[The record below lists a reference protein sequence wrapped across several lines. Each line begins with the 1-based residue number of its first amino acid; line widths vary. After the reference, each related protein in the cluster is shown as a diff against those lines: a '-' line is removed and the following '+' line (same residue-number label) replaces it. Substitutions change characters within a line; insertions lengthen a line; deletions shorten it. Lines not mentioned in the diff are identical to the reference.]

1 LVLIIEPDRHTD
13 TGWPAIAAHRDYI
26 AHLLCVLCSTQRG
39 RALLDSGLM
48 NRRDRIAA
56 EDLLRDYRLQLSLA
70 RGKYSFG
77 QQHDPAE
84 AMEAAN
90 RMLPKVDALMRILLP
105 DTEPISGSSLSEHE
119 VGVGRVLRAEDVLGD
134 WDEMAGDDGETVQFG
149 VPLNALDVVVL
160 EAARQDWG
168 HGKWRDAVANAA
180 AKLNKYTQDR
190 LGRHDLADSAL
201 MSEAFSPD
209 DPKVGK
215 PRLRCPG
222 NPESETIR
230 SMQKGAQLL
239 AMGAMMAIRNP
250 AVHWTGNGNP
260 ASAGE
265 QLAALSVIARWVRYW
280 DVERYTPPVPPT
292 A

>member
-1 LVLIIEPDRHTD
+1 MPVERFVTEEGRPENAAGPGGHCRDRSPCRRD
-13 TGWPAIAAHRDYI
+13 SGGGRRSLRPAERQWRGGIQLAER
-26 AHLLCVLCSTQRG
+26 VPSSTERG

-77 QQHDPAE
+77 QQDDPAE

-90 RMLPKVDALMRILLP
+90 RLLPKVNALMRILLP
-105 DTEPISGSSLSEHE
+105 DTEPISGSSVSEHE
-119 VGVGRVLRAEDVLGD
+119 AGVGRVLQAEDVLGD

-160 EAARQDWG
+160 EAARQDWDQ
-168 HGKWRDAVANAA
+168 GKWRDAVANAA
-180 AKLNKYTQDR
+180 AKLNKYAQDR
-190 LGRHDLADSAL
+190 VGRHDISDSAL

-222 NPESETIR
+222 NPESETI
-230 SMQKGAQLL
+230 
-239 AMGAMMAIRNP
+239 
-250 AVHWTGNGNP
+250 
-260 ASAGE
+260 
-265 QLAALSVIARWVRYW
+265 
-280 DVERYTPPVPPT
+280 
-292 A
+292 